1 MHSALRKIRLVIFDI
16 DGTLT
21 DGRIIIN
28 SDGTESR
35 FFDVQ
40 DGAGIKFLQRAGIEV
55 AFITGRNSK
64 AVQKRAEELGVRHI
78 IQGAVVKLE
87 AYEKILEITGMK
99 DEDVCVVGDDVL
111 ELPIMRRAAF
121 SIAVANA
128 VVEARNAADYV
139 TERSGGR
146 GAGREVAELILKAQ
160 DKWRDILKRYTDGG
174 KQ

>member
-1 MHSALRKIRLVIFDI
+1 MHPALSKIRLVIFDI

-21 DGRIIIN
+21 DGRIVIH

-40 DGAGIKFLQRAGIEV
+40 DGVGIKFLQRFGIQV
-55 AFITGRNSK
+55 AFITGRESK
-64 AVQKRAEELGVRHI
+64 TVQKRAEELGIQHV
-78 IQGAVVKLE
+78 IQGAMIKID
-87 AYEKILEITGMK
+87 AYDKVLDATGMK
-99 DEDVCVVGDDVL
+99 DEDVCVVGDDL
-111 ELPIMRRAAF
+111 LDLPIMRRAAF

-128 VVEARNAADYV
+128 VAETQQAADYV

-160 DKWRDILKRYTDGG
+160 DKWQDVLKKYTDGE